1 MDLGL
6 PKKKGLW
13 RVPGRA
19 VEGISGPRSSGVEV
33 RENGWN
39 LRKKNEGRIRPENT
53 DRKSAQITALGPPFL
68 EEILGRVF
76 RAYFLK
82 IVFFDVF

>member
-19 VEGISGPRSSGVEV
+19 GVGISAPLSEVVEV

-53 DRKSAQITALGPPFL
+53 VRKSAQISALGPPFL

-76 RAYFLK
+76 CAYFSK
-82 IVFFDVF
+82 IVIFGVF